1 MRKLVAAY
9 TVGALI
15 GIGLAVVIAKKAGG
29 R

>member
-1 MRKLVAAY
+1 MKKLVAAY

-15 GIGLAVVIAKKAGG
+15 GIGIAVVIVKKAGG

>member
-1 MRKLVAAY
+1 MKKLVAAY

-15 GIGLAVVIAKKAGG
+15 GIGIAVVIAKKAGV